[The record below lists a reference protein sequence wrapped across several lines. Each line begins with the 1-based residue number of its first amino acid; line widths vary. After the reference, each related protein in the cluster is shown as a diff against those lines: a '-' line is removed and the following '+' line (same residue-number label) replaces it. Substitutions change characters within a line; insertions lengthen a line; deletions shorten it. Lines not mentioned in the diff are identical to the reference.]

1 MLMQRQVLSPSLAT
15 MNLEFTNA
23 GTLCSLMQSVPAAS
37 GPPAKEL
44 IVSTT
49 DQMAKL
55 ATSPKLHP

>member
-1 MLMQRQVLSPSLAT
+1 MLLQRQALSPSLAT
-15 MNLEFTNA
+15 KNLEFTNA
-23 GTLCSLMQSVPAAS
+23 ETLCASVQSVPAAS

-44 IVSTT
+44 IISTT